1 VWHAARRQA
10 VPRLIT
16 NARTECYIRPRR
28 AIVVTACGSDVDPD
42 LIVDD
47 SDSKGF
53 KGNGRRVAG
62 RRAGPDI
69 ESRLME
75 AALDLM
81 ADEFTF
87 LAERPII
94 IRLGAERGR

>member
-1 VWHAARRQA
+1 VAG
-10 VPRLIT
+10 
-16 NARTECYIRPRR
+16 
-28 AIVVTACGSDVDPD
+28 GSDVDPD

-47 SDSKGF
+47 PDRKGL
-53 KGNGRRVAG
+53 KCNGRRVAG

-69 ESRLME
+69 ESPLME

-87 LAERPII
+87 LAERPI
-94 IRLGAERGR
+94 LMGA